1 MADLKEIVEM
11 IDMVLEDTS
20 VPKNVRRALEDAKKV
35 IESDQP
41 LDVKISSAVYS
52 IQTVTD
58 DPNLL
63 MHSRMQLWNILS
75 ALEAV
80 KK

>member
-1 MADLKEIVEM
+1 MASLNEIVEM
-11 IDMVLEDTS
+11 IDMVLEDGS
-20 VPKNVRRALEDAKKV
+20 VPKNVRRALEEAKKA
-35 IESDQP
+35 ILSDQP
-41 LDVKISSAVYS
+41 LDVKVSSAVYS

-80 KK
+80 RE

>member
-1 MADLKEIVEM
+1 MNELDEIIEM
-11 IDMVLEDTS
+11 IDAVLEDTS
-20 VPKNVRRALEDAKKV
+20 VPKNVRKALEEAKNV
-35 IESDQP
+35 IKGDQP

-80 KK
+80 KR